1 MFGSCNWLYTYF
13 FLNRYNIGY
22 GRPGASFEEIQEAAK
37 AADMHEQILGFPD
50 GITFVIIILILEV
63 KKF

>member
-1 MFGSCNWLYTYF
+1 MFFYF
-13 FLNRYNIGY
+13 PFHRYNIGY

-50 GITFVIIILILEV
+50 GIIIIILIV
-63 KKF
+63 DVT